1 MLYVEKLAL
10 PLQKWWELKFFP
22 YFSKCQLKHHTQCIN
37 GTTNRTYI
45 RDWKLIIIFLKYQ
58 KINAYENTLKIWN
71 SSWYMRIYFFGVYD
85 LKIKQLWCVLTEG
98 PFTYLGNIIDFS
110 CERPKKSEKIEWD
123 REYPPSITNGL
134 LALVFLSQKAFSL
147 LIIVLFFCSKSFF
160 HQRSLI
166 SLSDLIQLNFLLACL
181 TKSICLPYHLH
192 KSWLWLN
199 FVWIVW

>member
-1 MLYVEKLAL
+1 VCLLKGLSHT
-10 PLQKWWELKFFP
+10 WEILLISRVVFWGRDHSDIILVSDFRVISAPKFH
-22 YFSKCQLKHHTQCIN
+22 S
-37 GTTNRTYI
+37 
-45 RDWKLIIIFLKYQ
+45 
-58 KINAYENTLKIWN
+58 
-71 SSWYMRIYFFGVYD
+71 V
-85 LKIKQLWCVLTEG
+85 
-98 PFTYLGNIIDFS
+98 DFS
-110 CERPKKSEKIEWD
+110 CERPKMSEKIEWD